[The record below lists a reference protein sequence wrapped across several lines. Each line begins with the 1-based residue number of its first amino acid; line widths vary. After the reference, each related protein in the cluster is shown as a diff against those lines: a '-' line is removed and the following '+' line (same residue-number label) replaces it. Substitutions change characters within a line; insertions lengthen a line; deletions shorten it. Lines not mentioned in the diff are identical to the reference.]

1 MEKDKFKILSLH
13 INVLIFLQ
21 FWPNPLFNNV
31 VNNHIMSIVCF
42 ITVTS
47 CIPCIWT
54 IYKVFEGMYD
64 IGILFESFICFV
76 NIMAYLTAYWTIF
89 RNKAVIE
96 NLINDICIF
105 LPYCP
110 TNLIRDTD
118 ASSIRYTKCMY
129 FCLNFTHLPKNLIVY
144 VTLGVFVNLAWPAI
158 SPEGCMRQRQ
168 SEYLLKHDPCGMP
181 THNYYPFDASKPIP
195 FWIAFACEALLTCNI
210 CILFSMVTAII
221 LGLLMQITEQIKH
234 CCDKFEHINFKGDVE
249 TARKEFLECVRYHRA
264 ILEYAERVFTVFAPV
279 MSAYLVVTSFATAL
293 IGYQIVE
300 TDNTQDRF
308 RYAMLLLA
316 WGCLFFMICLYAQI
330 LQDESVLIADALYN
344 SDWTCNSIYF
354 RHYIIRVIA
363 RAHKPLYFNISFLGK
378 ISLTR
383 FVSVMKTAYTVFTVL
398 VTVVDRK

>member
-54 IYKVFEGMYD
+54 IYKVIYIFTNIICYSICIWFRSQVFEGMYD

-118 ASSIRYTKCMY
+118 ASSIRYTKY
-129 FCLNFTHLPKNLIVY
+129 LIVY

-158 SPEGCMRQRQ
+158 SPEGCMRQRR
-168 SEYLLKHDPCGMP
+168 
-181 THNYYPFDASKPIP
+181 
-195 FWIAFACEALLTCNI
+195 
-210 CILFSMVTAII
+210 
-221 LGLLMQITEQIKH
+221 LLMQITEQIKH

-279 MSAYLVVTSFATAL
+279 MSAYLVVTSSATAL

-383 FVSVMKTAYTVFTVL
+383 FVSVSNFNKHAVIIMNL
-398 VTVVDRK
+398 L